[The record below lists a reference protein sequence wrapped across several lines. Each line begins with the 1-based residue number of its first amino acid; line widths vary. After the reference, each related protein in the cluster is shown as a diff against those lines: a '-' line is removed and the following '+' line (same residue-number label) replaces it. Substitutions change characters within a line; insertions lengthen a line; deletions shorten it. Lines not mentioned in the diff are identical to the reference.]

1 MGSAYL
7 CYKSFY
13 HFSEFSGSIDF
24 ELVRIHL
31 IFKYDVHIKI
41 THSTPW
47 PSNEEQGVNIQNS
60 LPIRRG
66 KEGRLITSI
75 QS

>member
-1 MGSAYL
+1 MEGAYL

-41 THSTPW
+41 THSTP
-47 PSNEEQGVNIQNS
+47 
-60 LPIRRG
+60 
-66 KEGRLITSI
+66 
-75 QS
+75 